1 MMEWYTLASLGT
13 MTALI
18 GLLGFRLAKDEWL
31 LRRKGLMI
39 GKNTKFFLQPRQCS
53 NKVQYL
59 S

>member
-39 GKNTKFFLQPRQCS
+39 GK
-53 NKVQYL
+53 Y
-59 S
+59 